1 MDRWRVR
8 WFGDDLRPRR
18 RYPVRMVP
26 SHERPSTRER
36 LEEILRE
43 IGTLLVAFAPLDAA
57 FAPDLQRALRL
68 MLLFLLAGIFFIHA
82 SLLAERRR

>member
-1 MDRWRVR
+1 MRS
-8 WFGDDLRPRR
+8 FGDDPRPRR
-18 RYPVRMVP
+18 RYPIRMVP
-26 SHERPSTRER
+26 PHERPSTRER

-68 MLLFLLAGIFFIHA
+68 MLLFLIAGIVFIYA
-82 SLLAERRR
+82 SLVAERRR